1 MQKVRHNKYSICV
14 TILGFSCENGRMIH
28 NIVTKMDEVKKVKWL
43 LLFITKI
50 FRYQRAQVIF
60 TQNVYFL
67 CFMHLMLSLE
77 NLSCFHANIS
87 VNFIKMTWPCV

>member
-14 TILGFSCENGRMIH
+14 TILGFSCEFGRMIH

-50 FRYQRAQVIF
+50 FVCLSNDVSISKSSSDFYTKCIF
-60 TQNVYFL
+60 FV
-67 CFMHLMLSLE
+67 
-77 NLSCFHANIS
+77 FHATNVILGKFKLFS
-87 VNFIKMTWPCV
+87 RKHFR

>member
-50 FRYQRAQVIF
+50 FVCLYLMTFRYQRAQVIF
-60 TQNVYFL
+60 TQNVYF
-67 CFMHLMLSLE
+67 FV
-77 NLSCFHANIS
+77 FHASNVILGKFKLFS
-87 VNFIKMTWPCV
+87 RKHFR

>member
-1 MQKVRHNKYSICV
+1 MNGKDWLVQKVRHNKYSICV

-50 FRYQRAQVIF
+50 FVCLSNDGISISKSSSDFYTKCIF
-60 TQNVYFL
+60 FCV
-67 CFMHLMLSLE
+67 
-77 NLSCFHANIS
+77 SCI
-87 VNFIKMTWPCV
+87 